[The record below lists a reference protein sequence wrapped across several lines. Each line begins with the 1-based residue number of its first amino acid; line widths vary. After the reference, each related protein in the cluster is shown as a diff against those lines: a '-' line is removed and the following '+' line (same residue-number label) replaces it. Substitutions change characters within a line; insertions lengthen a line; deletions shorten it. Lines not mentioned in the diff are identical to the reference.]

1 MKLTAEKLMQIIKEE
16 VQGMDETFGRHMAGE
31 TDRAAMGYHERKQQ
45 ELVELMKEMYGAD
58 PMNFEGN
65 VEQAK
70 QMAMGRS
77 AMQESKKGNKR

>member
-31 TDRAAMGYHERKQQ
+31 TDRAAMGYYERKIA
-45 ELVELMKEMYGAD
+45 ELAELMKELYGAD

-70 QMAMGRS
+70 QMAMRS
-77 AMQESKKGNKR
+77 GSMKESTKGDE

>member
-1 MKLTAEKLMQIIKEE
+1 MKITQKRLKEIIKEE
-16 VQGMDETFGRHMAGE
+16 MEKLSENPQMTTSYQGE
-31 TDRAAMGYHERKQQ
+31 TDRFAGGYHERKQQ

-70 QMAMGRS
+70 KMAMKRP
-77 AMQESKKGNKR
+77 AMQESKKN